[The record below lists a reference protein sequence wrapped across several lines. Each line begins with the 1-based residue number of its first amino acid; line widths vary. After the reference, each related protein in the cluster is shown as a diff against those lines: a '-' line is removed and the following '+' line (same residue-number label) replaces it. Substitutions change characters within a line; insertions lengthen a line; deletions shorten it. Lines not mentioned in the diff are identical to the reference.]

1 MATTRVPWMVL
12 AAVMGISLVMGSAY
26 AQDHAFNFSDEV
38 KRGEERPGFTNKVLV
53 KTPTYTVGAVAVKDE
68 IKAHRHKDGDHV
80 IYIVSGQGTMT
91 HGDQTIPLK
100 PGMVVHVPKGV
111 VHSVKAQGGELT
123 LVDFAQPPFNPDQME
138 WVK

>member
-1 MATTRVPWMVL
+1 MATRGLPQLVW
-12 AAVMGISLVMGSAY
+12 AIVMGISLVAGLASAE
-26 AQDHAFNFSDEV
+26 DHMFNFSDEV
-38 KRGEERPGFTNKVLV
+38 KKGEERPGFTNKVLV
-53 KTPTYTVGAVAVKDE
+53 KEPTYTVGAVAVKDE

-91 HGDQTIPLK
+91 HGDQTITLK

-123 LVDFAQPPFNPDQME
+123 LLDFAQPPFKPDQME
-138 WVK
+138 WVP

>member
-1 MATTRVPWMVL
+1 MATKSMPWMVL
-12 AAVMGISLVMGSAY
+12 AAVMGISLVAGSAY

-38 KRGEERPGFTNKVLV
+38 KKGEERPGFTNKVLV
-53 KTPTYTVGAVAVKDE
+53 KTTTYTVGAVAVKDE

-91 HGDQTIPLK
+91 HGDQTVTLK

-123 LVDFAQPPFNPDQME
+123 LVDFAQPPFSPDQME

>member
-1 MATTRVPWMVL
+1 MVTKCLPWMVL
-12 AAVMGISLVMGSAY
+12 AAVIGISLMAGSAF
-26 AQDHAFNFSDEV
+26 AEDHAFNFNDEV
-38 KRGEERPGFTNKVLV
+38 KKGEERAGFTNKVLV
-53 KTPTYTVGAVAVKDE
+53 KEPTYTVGAVAVKDE

-91 HGDQTIPLK
+91 HGDQTVTLK

-111 VHSVKAQGGELT
+111 VHSIKAQGELT
-123 LVDFAQPPFNPDQME
+123 LLDFAQPPFNPDQME

>member
-12 AAVMGISLVMGSAY
+12 AAVMGISLMVGSAY
-26 AQDHAFNFSDEV
+26 AEDHSFNFSDEV
-38 KRGEERPGFTNKVLV
+38 KKGEERPGFTNKVLV
-53 KTPTYTVGAVAVKDE
+53 KAPTYTVGAVAVKDE

-91 HGDQTIPLK
+91 HGDQTIALK

-111 VHSVKAQGGELT
+111 VHSVKAQGSELT
-123 LVDFAQPPFNPDQME
+123 LLDFAQPPFNPDQME

>member
-1 MATTRVPWMVL
+1 MATKCMPWMVL
-12 AAVMGISLVMGSAY
+12 AAVMGISLMAGSAF
-26 AQDHAFNFSDEV
+26 AEDHTFNFNDEV
-38 KRGEERPGFTNKVLV
+38 KKGEERAGFTNKVLV
-53 KTPTYTVGAVAVKDE
+53 KAPTYTVGAVAVKDE

-91 HGDQTIPLK
+91 HGDQTVTLK

-123 LVDFAQPPFNPDQME
+123 LLDFAQPPFNPDQME

>member
-1 MATTRVPWMVL
+1 MTTKRMPWVVL
-12 AAVMGISLVMGSAY
+12 AAVMAISLVAGSAS
-26 AQDHAFNFSDEV
+26 AEDHAFNFSDEV
-38 KRGEERPGFTNKVLV
+38 KKGEERPGFTNKVLV
-53 KTPTYTVGAVAVKDE
+53 KELTYTVGAVAVKDE

-91 HGDQTIPLK
+91 HGDQTITLK

-111 VHSVKAQGGELT
+111 VHALKAQGGELT
-123 LVDFAQPPFNPDQME
+123 LLDFAQPPFNPDQME

>member
-1 MATTRVPWMVL
+1 MPSMVWAVVMA
-12 AAVMGISLVMGSAY
+12 ISLVAGA
-26 AQDHAFNFSDEV
+26 ACAEDHAFNFNDEV
-38 KRGEERPGFTNKVLV
+38 KKGEERAGFTNKVLV
-53 KTPTYTVGAVAVKDE
+53 KEPTYTVGAVAVKDE

-91 HGDQTIPLK
+91 HGDQTVTLK

-111 VHSVKAQGGELT
+111 VHSIKAQGELT
-123 LVDFAQPPFNPDQME
+123 LLDFAQPPFNPDQME